1 MDIRGEVAP
10 GFEPAGEAFARCVAE
25 LGETSAC
32 AAAVV
37 DGRLVVDL
45 WVGLRRD
52 SLMHV
57 FSAVKP
63 VTALC
68 ALLLVD
74 RGALELDEPVA
85 EVWPEFA
92 AGGKEAATVRH
103 VLAHQAGVPAL
114 RTPRPTELLYDWEAM
129 TAAVAAEPAWWAPGT
144 AHGEHALTYGHLVG
158 EIVRRVDGRR
168 LSAFLEAEIARP
180 WELDLRVGLGPADR
194 ARCVPLVDPGGRW
207 SAEVRAEQGDLYR
220 AAVDNPPGLLDV
232 EILNSDAWR
241 AAEIPAVNG
250 HGDARSLARLYGA
263 LAAGGEIGGVRLLG
277 ADTLAEA
284 TRVQRR
290 GVDEVLGVEQE
301 WGLGPAIDIDGFGLG
316 GIGGTLAW
324 ADPDVGLGFAYVT
337 ARMGDHDRAEAVYD
351 AVRGVLAG

>member
-1 MDIRGEVAP
+1 
-10 GFEPAGEAFARCVAE
+10 
-25 LGETSAC
+25 
-32 AAAVV
+32 
-37 DGRLVVDL
+37 
-45 WVGLRRD
+45 
-52 SLMHV
+52 
-57 FSAVKP
+57 

-74 RGALELDEPVA
+74 RGALELDEPVT

-103 VLAHQAGVPAL
+103 VLAHQAGVPGL
-114 RTPRPTELLYDWEAM
+114 RKPRPTELLYDWEAM
-129 TAAVAAEPAWWAPGT
+129 TAAVAAEPAWWPPGT

-158 EIVRRVDGRR
+158 ELVRRVDGRR
-168 LSAFLEAEIARP
+168 LGAFLESEIARP
-180 WELDLRVGLGPADR
+180 WGLDLRIGLGPATR
-194 ARCVPLVDPGGRW
+194 ARCVALVDPGGRW
-207 SAEVRAEQGDLYR
+207 SASARAEQHDLYR
-220 AAVDNPPGLLDV
+220 AAVDNPPGLLDLDT
-232 EILNSDAWR
+232 LNSEPWR

-284 TRVQRR
+284 TRVQRD

-301 WGLGPAIDIDGFGLG
+301 WGLGFALDVDGFGLG

-324 ADPDVGLGFAYVT
+324 ADPEVGLGFAYVT